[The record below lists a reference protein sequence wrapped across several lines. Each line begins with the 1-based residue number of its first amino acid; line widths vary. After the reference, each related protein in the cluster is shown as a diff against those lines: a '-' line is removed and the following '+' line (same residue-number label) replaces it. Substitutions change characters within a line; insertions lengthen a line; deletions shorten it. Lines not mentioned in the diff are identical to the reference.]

1 LKYASDLRNISYKL
15 PWADLILASVCPQQ
29 SLKYPL
35 DLRSISYKKLFN
47 CPEFSQGVPRY
58 KNRIIQWKE
67 FIIIV
72 EPSKAVEI
80 KNASFIYHQEEILK
94 DVNLTVPQ
102 GDFATIVG
110 PNGGGKTTLLKL
122 LLGLLKPS
130 TGTIK
135 IFNEAPVKSRSKIGY
150 MPQHSDLDMQFPV
163 TVMDV
168 ALMGR
173 LSKCRWGRYSKQD
186 KEAAATALGEVKMGS
201 YKKTHFNALSGG
213 QKQRVLIARALCSEP
228 ELLLLDEPTSNIDQ
242 ESEKDLYNILNRLNR
257 RMTILLVSH
266 DLGFTSQVVKSVICV
281 NRQVVIHPTTTMDG
295 TMIKDIYGGD
305 FKMIRH
311 DHRCGEM
318 GHTHD

>member
-1 LKYASDLRNISYKL
+1 MEAT
-15 PWADLILASVCPQQ
+15 QT
-29 SLKYPL
+29 
-35 DLRSISYKKLFN
+35 
-47 CPEFSQGVPRY
+47 
-58 KNRIIQWKE
+58 
-67 FIIIV
+67 
-72 EPSKAVEI
+72 VEI
-80 KNASFIYHQEEILK
+80 KNMSFAYQNRNVLK
-94 DVNLTVPQ
+94 DVNLTVPL

-130 TGTIK
+130 TGTIR
-135 IFNEAPVKSRSKIGY
+135 IFGTTPAKSRIKIGY
-150 MPQHSDLDMQFPV
+150 MPQYSHLDMQFPV

-173 LSKCRWGRYSKQD
+173 LGKGGWDRYSAQD
-186 KEAAATALGEVKMGS
+186 IKCAATALEEVKMDTFKNS
-201 YKKTHFNALSGG
+201 HFNALSGG
-213 QKQRVLIARALCSEP
+213 QKQRVLIARALCCEP

-242 ESEKDLYNILNRLNR
+242 ESEQDLFKILTRLNQ

-305 FKMIRH
+305 LKMIRH
-311 DHRCGEM
+311 DHRCCEM
-318 GHTHD
+318 GHLHD

>member
-1 LKYASDLRNISYKL
+1 M
-15 PWADLILASVCPQQ
+15 
-29 SLKYPL
+29 
-35 DLRSISYKKLFN
+35 
-47 CPEFSQGVPRY
+47 
-58 KNRIIQWKE
+58 
-67 FIIIV
+67 
-72 EPSKAVEI
+72 EPNQAVEI
-80 KNASFIYHQEEILK
+80 QNMSFAYQNRNVLK
-94 DVNLTVPQ
+94 DVNLTVPR

-130 TGTIK
+130 KGTVK
-135 IFNEAPVKSRSKIGY
+135 IFGTSPVKSRIKIGY
-150 MPQHSDLDMQFPV
+150 MPQYSHLDMQFPV

-173 LSKCRWGRYSKQD
+173 LGKIKGDRYTNRD
-186 KEAAATALGEVKMGS
+186 KETAETALQEVKMDAFQS
-201 YKKTHFNALSGG
+201 AHFNALSGG

-242 ESEKDLYNILNRLNR
+242 ESERDLFNILTRLNQ

-281 NRQVVIHPTTTMDG
+281 NRQVVIHPTTIMDG

-305 FKMIRH
+305 LKMIRH
-311 DHRCGEM
+311 DHRCCEM
-318 GHTHD
+318 GHLHD

>member
-1 LKYASDLRNISYKL
+1 MET
-15 PWADLILASVCPQQ
+15 PQ
-29 SLKYPL
+29 
-35 DLRSISYKKLFN
+35 
-47 CPEFSQGVPRY
+47 V
-58 KNRIIQWKE
+58 
-67 FIIIV
+67 
-72 EPSKAVEI
+72 VEI
-80 KNASFIYHQEEILK
+80 KNMSFAYQARNVLK

-122 LLGLLKPS
+122 LLGLLPPS
-130 TGTIK
+130 SGTIK
-135 IFNEAPVKSRSKIGY
+135 IFGTSPAKSRVKIGY
-150 MPQHSDLDMQFPV
+150 MPQYSHLDMQFPV

-173 LSKCRWGRYSKQD
+173 LARCKWGRYSSRD
-186 KEAAATALGEVKMGS
+186 RDAAATALEEVKMDTF
-201 YKKTHFNALSGG
+201 KETHFNALSGG

-242 ESEKDLYNILNRLNR
+242 ESEKDLFNILQRLNH

-281 NRQVVIHPTTTMDG
+281 NRQVVIHPTTTIDG

-305 FKMIRH
+305 LKMIRH
-311 DHRCGEM
+311 DHRCCEM
-318 GHTHD
+318 GHMHD